1 MNITITG
8 NLGAGKTTIRDELK
22 KLGYN
27 TLSGGDIFRK
37 VAEEK
42 GVSVVEL
49 NEMVK
54 GDPTIDDEI
63 DGMTTRLGKEVDNT
77 VFDFRL
83 GWHFVPDS
91 FKVFLLIDPN
101 VAVTRVYEGNARN
114 AENYNS
120 VEECSA
126 ALRKR
131 ALIEKERFSDLYGI
145 NYYDAANYDLII
157 ESSYATPEE
166 ITKEIIRCKE
176 LFESGDRSHRI
187 ELGIPGLYPT
197 QHFSDLTE
205 DRLTACMNEEKADSS
220 LCVSATIPVAVRDG
234 YSYILKEQDRIFGG
248 AAAGKKFANV
258 QFDTSADAQNAIISL
273 TQADLKA
280 FEDFSGFT
288 YISDTQTPK
297 EAFMMEFF

>member
-1 MNITITG
+1 MY
-8 NLGAGKTTIRDELK
+8 IR
-22 KLGYN
+22 
-27 TLSGGDIFRK
+27 RV
-37 VAEEK
+37 VAEVDRK
-42 GVSVVEL
+42 
-49 NEMVK
+49 
-54 GDPTIDDEI
+54 EI
-63 DGMTTRLGKEVDNT
+63 YILIQRTEETQIIYRSILFRSFA
-77 VFDFRL
+77 VFDD
-83 GWHFVPDS
+83 V
-91 FKVFLLIDPN
+91 
-101 VAVTRVYEGNARN
+101 
-114 AENYNS
+114 
-120 VEECSA
+120 
-126 ALRKR
+126 
-131 ALIEKERFSDLYGI
+131 
-145 NYYDAANYDLII
+145 AANYDLII

-176 LFESGDRSHRI
+176 LFESGDRTHRI

-297 EAFMMEFF
+297 DAFMMEFF